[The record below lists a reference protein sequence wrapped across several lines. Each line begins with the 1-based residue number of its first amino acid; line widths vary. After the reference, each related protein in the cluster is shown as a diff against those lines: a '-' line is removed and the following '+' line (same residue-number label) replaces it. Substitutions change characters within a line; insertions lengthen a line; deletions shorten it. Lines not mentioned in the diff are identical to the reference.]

1 MQINFRKAVCLLS
14 IIMCSLAAF
23 AQNGRQQL
31 LLQSDVDNALT
42 QMRNNSQIDADSAY
56 RLISNYSQYPEL
68 KQTGYDYTYYY
79 TDAVYGKIPLHVY
92 IPGTYKN
99 TQKTPCVLLLH
110 GAVGRS
116 HFSDIDS
123 TGAGD
128 DDVLFDELKAHNYI
142 VVRPIA
148 DAHREF
154 DWVVSRQGTG
164 DTYSINHTFR
174 VLVNI
179 IVSLK
184 MVLNIDDDKVFA
196 MGHSDGSDGAVGL
209 GVYSP
214 DVFAGVI
221 AYNSM
226 LNNLFARDFYIRNI
240 QNRPMYLVHSSLDNL
255 RPMKL
260 TRAIVDSLLKFDNDI
275 LYKEYIGYN
284 HYDKHLDKDLPLA
297 CEYMKGISRNPFQS
311 RANWETAHSDIYSS
325 CDWLKVTGINK
336 ASPNAMWYAPFNIIA
351 SSTRQGQVIGYQ
363 YYNRLDK
370 SAAVK
375 AAYYNNVF
383 SIQTSR
389 VTEIELLIS
398 PIMVNLENPVTVIVN
413 GKQVY
418 NKKVKP
424 DKIFLLDNFKINAD
438 RNAVWVNSIS
448 VKVE

>member
-1 MQINFRKAVCLLS
+1 MLTLLTGSSVIGRAILGLSKPVTTTLITIPMQYMVKFRC
-14 IIMCSLAAF
+14 MF
-23 AQNGRQQL
+23 TFRGR
-31 LLQSDVDNALT
+31 
-42 QMRNNSQIDADSAY
+42 I
-56 RLISNYSQYPEL
+56 
-68 KQTGYDYTYYY
+68 KG
-79 TDAVYGKIPLHVY
+79 
-92 IPGTYKN
+92 

-110 GAVGRS
+110 GAVGGS

-128 DDVLFDELKAHNYI
+128 DDVLFDELKVHNYI

-148 DAHREF
+148 DAHKEF

-174 VLVNI
+174 VLSNI

-184 MVLNIDDDKVFA
+184 KVLNIDDAKVFA

-226 LNNLFARDFYIRNI
+226 LNNIFARDFYIRNI
-240 QNRPMYLVHSSLDNL
+240 QNRPMYLIHSSLDNL

-260 TRAIVDSLLKFDNDI
+260 TRTIVDSLSKFDNDI

-284 HYDKHLDKDLPLA
+284 HYDKHLVKDLPLA
-297 CEYMKGISRNPFQS
+297 CEFMKGISRNPFHN
-311 RANWETAHSDIYSS
+311 RANWETAHSDIYNS
-325 CDWLKVTGINK
+325 CDWLKITGINK
-336 ASPNAMWYAPFNIIA
+336 ALPNATWYTPFTIIA
-351 SSTRQGQVIGYQ
+351 SHSRQGQVMEFP
-363 YYNRLDK
+363 YYNDLDK
-370 SAAVK
+370 SAVVK
-375 AAYYNNVF
+375 AAYNNNVF
-383 SIQTSR
+383 TIQTSR

-398 PIMVNLENPVTVIVN
+398 PIMVNLENPVTVIIN

-418 NKKVKP
+418 NKKVKA

-438 RNAVWVNSIS
+438 RDAVWVNSIS